1 MKKLLISLA
10 LSLLLSFLPNINA
23 ASTDTGLG
31 SEPSAA
37 DITQR
42 FNCVFSINGAKPA
55 CSHCAEECE
64 HFPCVFFCSLTESP
78 DTPIG
83 PRILSEIRRYK
94 NLPVDEST
102 IGVAVYGIE
111 STPGTSIHSGW
122 RVATA
127 EEITAFWS
135 GVAEATPEEV
145 ESGDMK
151 QLLFSVGRLGGYVLK
166 ISYDEFALEE
176 PNEEIGAPVATPEP
190 ELEIEDID

>member
-10 LSLLLSFLPNINA
+10 LSLLLSLLPNINA

-55 CSHCAEECE
+55 CSHCAEECG

-83 PRILSEIRRYK
+83 PKIFSEIRRYK
-94 NLPVDEST
+94 NLPIDEST
-102 IGVAVYGIE
+102 IGIELYGIASE
-111 STPGTSIHSGW
+111 GSAY
-122 RVATA
+122 REATA
-127 EEITAFWS
+127 DEITAFWS
-135 GVAEATPEEV
+135 DVAAARPEEV
-145 ESGDMK
+145 ETTDMK
-151 QLLFSVGRLGGYVLK
+151 HLPFSIGRLSRYVLK
-166 ISYDEFALEE
+166 ISY
-176 PNEEIGAPVATPEP
+176 NEEGDEAPADPPGVAG
-190 ELEIEDID
+190 D